1 MLSWGRKNPSLPNK
15 NDAVS
20 TQNEWNRKTDSLA
33 SDLEVFKKFA
43 TEELIS
49 LETCGKTAKQLNQSI
64 DQPISWQY
72 FKTSKPK
79 PYQENIDAQQN
90 I

>member
-33 SDLEVFKKFA
+33 SDLEAFKKFV
-43 TEELIS
+43 TEELFS
-49 LETCGKTAKQLNQSI
+49 LKTCVKTIKQLNRST

-72 FKTSKPK
+72 SKTSKPV